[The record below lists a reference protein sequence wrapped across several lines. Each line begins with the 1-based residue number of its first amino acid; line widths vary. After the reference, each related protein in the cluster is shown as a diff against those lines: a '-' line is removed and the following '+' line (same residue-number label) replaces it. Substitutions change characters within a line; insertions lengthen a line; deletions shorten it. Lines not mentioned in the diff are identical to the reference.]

1 MSIELLADTVEPL
14 VINEKAK
21 HPLQSY
27 EWGEA
32 RKKTGLEIVRL
43 SDATDVFTM
52 TLHPIPYTT
61 SRIGYIPRSVMPSGD
76 MLAFLKEWGAK
87 HNLIFIKL
95 EPYVEKSQK
104 LKVESTLTLSPHPLF
119 PEWSQVLDLRP
130 TEEELLQ
137 HMKQKTRYNLRLAE
151 KKGVVVKEMSTDEG
165 FKIFSKLYFETC
177 ARQKYHGHTPTYHKI
192 VWDSLKQNIAKILI
206 AYFEEEPLA
215 AYELFLFKDRWY
227 YPYGGS
233 SDKHR
238 NLMAANLL
246 MWEAIRLG
254 KRLGA
259 TTFDMW
265 GSLPPDFSHDDPWAG
280 FTRFK
285 EGYGTH
291 YVEFMESH
299 DVVIRPVEYGI
310 YNTLHTLRS
319 MYLKLRM

>member
-1 MSIELLADTVEPL
+1 MNIEILPDSIDAHI
-14 VINEKAK
+14 INEKAL

-32 RKKTGLEIVRL
+32 RKKTGIDIIRL
-43 SDATDVFTM
+43 TDDTDVFTM
-52 TLHPIPYTT
+52 TLHPIPYT
-61 SRIGYIPRSVMPSGD
+61 SYKIGYIPRSVMPSTD
-76 MLAFLKEWGAK
+76 TLTFLQKWGSK
-87 HNLIFIKL
+87 NSIIFIKF
-95 EPYVEKSQK
+95 EPYIEKSQK
-104 LKVESTLTLSPHPLF
+104 LKVESTISLSPHPLF
-119 PEWSQVLDLRP
+119 PAWSQVLDLQP
-130 TEEELLQ
+130 TEEELLKN
-137 HMKQKTRYNLRLAE
+137 MKQKTRYNIRLAE

-165 FKIFSKLYFETC
+165 FEIFSKLYFETC

-206 AYFEEEPLA
+206 AFYENEPLA

-246 MWEAIRLG
+246 MWEAVRLG

-259 TTFDMW
+259 KTFDMW
-265 GSLPPDFSHDDPWAG
+265 GSLPPDFSETDPWAG

-285 EGYGTH
+285 EGYGTR
-291 YVEFMESH
+291 YVEFIGSY
-299 DVVIRPVEYGI
+299 DLVIRPMEYGI

-319 MYLKLRM
+319 MYLKLRA